1 MTVYVNMDGKP
12 VKPHGTGKR
21 RNILSNSDPPQK
33 PACNEIFARNFMRGI
48 DTHRSTG
55 LLSQANVIQEL
66 GNGLS
71 DLQGAHYHFFG
82 LSR

>member
-33 PACNEIFARNFMRGI
+33 PACNQIFARNFMRRI

-55 LLSQANVIQEL
+55 LVSQPNLIQEL
-66 GNGLS
+66 GNGMS
-71 DLQGAHYHFFG
+71 DLQRAHYHFFG

>member
-1 MTVYVNMDGKP
+1 MTEYVNMDAKP
-12 VKPHGTGKR
+12 VKPHGKGNL
-21 RNILSNSDPPQK
+21 RNIVSNSDRHRT
-33 PACNEIFARNFMRGI
+33 ACNQIFARNFTVGV

-55 LLSQANVIQEL
+55 LLSQPNVIHEL

>member
-1 MTVYVNMDGKP
+1 
-12 VKPHGTGKR
+12 
-21 RNILSNSDPPQK
+21 
-33 PACNEIFARNFMRGI
+33 MRGI

-55 LLSQANVIQEL
+55 LLSQPNVIQEL